1 MPAAAFGQDDEVV
14 AESFGTEDEVV
25 GSFGANDEVVTPLHR
40 EMAAAGVKMGTEGD
54 QIRLPQASEEDR
66 LHGFMLSQAARE
78 MPTATPETGGERTER
93 LIGYA
98 EQIASDLA
106 SPMRYF
112 ARLAD
117 IPIDATLNRDR
128 PELQGATERAV
139 QIPGINLPRAGEA
152 ESAPGKAVAGT
163 YNAVADLVASL
174 STPEALAMLPAGVSK
189 PVLAGWA
196 SQMAAH
202 APEQFAEA
210 VRLAR
215 EGKTQEAWRAG
226 ATGGGE
232 ALMAWMAARHAT
244 GAPRLPRPEGE
255 LARGELPDPDTIAR
269 NLAAPGTLRPQESR
283 GNVAPTEAATRP
295 PDMVQFDRLPV
306 FNREGEVVDV
316 KVVPRIR
323 EIVVEEGGPNRIVVP
338 ERGAVREAPEGGRFE
353 PPATARELLLRNV
366 PAPKV
371 REEVRPD
378 AIQEQSPVALPGR
391 EAPEGIPQVEEQVR
405 SAQAPPE
412 TRRPAETIVPPTAP
426 VAEVAKPAPEQFTL
440 PEAVEL
446 NELRIVKQQRG
457 KLGRLNQERL
467 NELESKLESGK
478 PKPGIVS
485 GTSAEAWADRV
496 IASDPRAKSRLTIDP
511 LDAERMA
518 AYLTKGVAIL
528 ERGAR
533 KFSDWSRR
541 MIAEHGDVVRPHLRT
556 LFEQATRTMATLEAD
571 GRKMRSV
578 SRRGTA
584 SEQLPAEA
592 RERLTTDPASFY
604 AVQRPR
610 TIEDAVALMSNIE
623 LRQPL
628 DVRQQGNQQNWVAR
642 QLELSRRLM
651 ADPPTRAEGYA
662 LFQQLAEAGT
672 SFGQL
677 VNQFKMLRNATP
689 DGLLEIVNRRLA
701 EQNGKP
707 LTPEQRLQ
715 LRVLGGRNIADVAGW
730 RRAEEAWASN
740 PTPANVKAVAEAKA
754 AAEESGR
761 RFNERV
767 QRIVPRGF
775 WDTLTAMSMGG
786 KLSMISQERNVVA
799 NLALMPWRAISR
811 LPAAAIDMLDSMV
824 RNKPRQVALVPGS
837 VLSGAGASALQSA
850 PKAWRVLTR
859 GDAATGIGKA
869 DTHVNLR
876 PLVALREII
885 AGALTG
891 DKSLAQK
898 LTLMAE
904 ASPPGYFAA
913 GMLRGLGGLDI
924 PSREAARG
932 RLIAEAIKL
941 DQLKNERMAKEL
953 ARRPRTPEEEAELQ
967 LLRRQPRVDNAL
979 IRQAVMVPELFLKPE
994 VLDRVNREAL
1004 GAVFQDP
1011 NLFTRW
1017 FLRDERL
1024 LPGPVRFL
1032 LRNVIP
1038 FISLPVNWAGKLLG
1052 WSPAGFAT
1060 HVARHALNGDGRAAK
1075 LAAGEA
1081 IIGSM
1086 AWYAASYLIAKGLLS
1101 PPLDSENEQQKMRL
1115 LSGDIMPPNHINV
1128 SGLQRLF
1135 KGEDPAWRPGDNTK
1149 DFTYYGS
1156 VVGAQM
1162 QMVAASLRQME
1173 KQPAPENQTAW
1184 WESFLWNATQGAGGY
1199 LVNQTFMQGA
1209 RDLLD
1214 AMKSDRKME
1223 TWLAGYVGAV
1233 LDTAAPRQLEAI
1245 NRSVS
1250 KYARE
1255 VKDDALDRRL
1265 NNVLVQRFGLF
1276 TAAEDKLPFKR
1287 DVWGRPLRATPEG
1300 ANPWIYQLFDVG
1312 KSRTI
1317 PDDPIK
1323 LEIYNLARRT
1333 GDMRAIPT
1341 PPDASLIIRGK
1352 TYQLDAH
1359 QKSRLEELVG
1369 QQRETLA
1376 HRVINARFL
1385 MARDPVKLAI
1395 LERVWAMGNARGQ
1408 ALFYRENGSSL
1419 TEKRSA
1425 AGFQPK

>member
-1 MPAAAFGQDDEVV
+1 MPLDLTKPYEVV
-14 AESFGTEDEVV
+14 PPSFDPTKPFERVARFDPEQPFKVIP
-25 GSFGANDEVVTPLHR
+25 ATATPLQAQ
-40 EMAAAGVKMGTEGD
+40 MSAAGVNLGAEGD
-54 QIRLPQASEEDR
+54 TSRLPQASPDDR
-66 LHGFMLSQAARE
+66 LQGLILGQAARE
-78 MPTATPETGGERTER
+78 TPMAYPETGGERMER

-98 EQIASDLA
+98 EQIGSDIA
-106 SPMRYF
+106 SPIRYF

-117 IPIDATLNRDR
+117 APIDATLNRNR
-128 PELQGATERAV
+128 PDLQGATERAV
-139 QIPGINLPRAGEA
+139 QVPAINLPRAGEA
-152 ESAPGKAVAGT
+152 ETPAGKAVAGT
-163 YNAVADLVASL
+163 YNAVADLVASF
-174 STPEALAMLPAGVSK
+174 STPEALAMLPAGTSK

-215 EGKTQEAWRAG
+215 AGKTQEAWRA
-226 ATGGGE
+226 AAMGGGE
-232 ALMAWMAARHAT
+232 GLMALLAGRHALVE
-244 GAPRLPRPEGE
+244 RLPRPEGE
-255 LARGELPDPDTIAR
+255 PARGELPDPDTVAR
-269 NLAAPGTLRPQESR
+269 NLAAPGTLRPQEAR
-283 GNVAPTEAATRP
+283 AFGPPEAERP
-295 PDMVQFDRLPV
+295 PEMIQFDRVPI
-306 FNREGEVVDV
+306 FNQAGEVVDV
-316 KVVPRIR
+316 QVQPRIR
-323 EIVVEEGGPNRIVVP
+323 SVVVEEGGPDRIIAPP
-338 ERGAVREAPEGGRFE
+338 ERGAVREAPEGGRIE
-353 PPATARELLLRNV
+353 PPATGRELLLRNV
-366 PAPKV
+366 P
-371 REEVRPD
+371 EE
-378 AIQEQSPVALPGR
+378 
-391 EAPEGIPQVEEQVR
+391 
-405 SAQAPPE
+405 
-412 TRRPAETIVPPTAP
+412 RPAPTRSEPTAP
-426 VAEVAKPAPEQFTL
+426 AVEAKAPAPEPVAT
-440 PEAVEL
+440 
-446 NELRIVKQQRG
+446 
-457 KLGRLNQERL
+457 ERVRPSEVDTPAQGL
-467 NELESKLESGK
+467 
-478 PKPGIVS
+478 VS
-485 GTSAEAWADRV
+485 GTAAEAWADRV
-496 IASDPRAKSRLTIDP
+496 IASDPRAKTRLTIDP

-533 KFSDWSRR
+533 KFADWSRR
-541 MIAEHGDVVRPHLRT
+541 MIAEHGDAVRPHLRT

-571 GRKMRSV
+571 GRRMRSV

-584 SEQLPAEA
+584 SEQLPPEA
-592 RERLTTDPASFY
+592 RARLTTDPASFY

-610 TIEDAVALMSNIE
+610 TIEDAVAQMTNTE

-662 LFQQLAEAGT
+662 LFQQLSEAGT

-677 VNQFKMLRNATP
+677 VNQFKLLRNSTP

-715 LRVLGGRNIADVAGW
+715 LRVLGGRAIADVAGW
-730 RRAEEAWASN
+730 RRAEETWTAN
-740 PTPANVKAVAEAKA
+740 PTPATVKAVAEAKA
-754 AAEESGR
+754 AAEASGR
-761 RFNERV
+761 MFNERV

-799 NLALMPWRAISR
+799 NLALMPWRAVSR
-811 LPAAAIDMLDSMV
+811 LPAAAIDMLDAMV
-824 RNKPRQVALVPGS
+824 RNKPREVALVPGS
-837 VLSGAGASALQSA
+837 VLSGAGGRALQSLPDA
-850 PKAWRVLTR
+850 LRVLR
-859 GDAATGIGKA
+859 SGDAATGIGKT
-869 DTHVNLR
+869 DTHINLR

-885 AGALTG
+885 AGALTS

-924 PSREAARG
+924 PSREGARG
-932 RLIAEAIKL
+932 RLIAEALKL
-941 DQLKNERMAKEL
+941 DQLRNDRRATEL
-953 ARRPRTPEEEAELQ
+953 ARKPQRTPEEDGELQ
-967 LLRRQPRVDNAL
+967 LLRRQPRVNNAL
-979 IRQAVMVPELFLKPE
+979 VRQAVMVPELFLKPE

-1017 FLRDERL
+1017 VLGAERL
-1024 LPGPVRFL
+1024 LPGPGRFL

-1038 FISLPVNWAGKLLG
+1038 FVSLPVNWAGKLLG

-1060 HVARHALNGDGRAAK
+1060 HVARHALKGDGRAAK

-1086 AWYAASYLIAKGLLS
+1086 AWYAAAYLIAKGLIS

-1115 LSGDIMPPNHINV
+1115 LAGDLMPPNHLNV

-1135 KGEDPAWRPGDNTK
+1135 KGEDPAWRAGDDTK

-1156 VVGAQM
+1156 VVGAQL
-1162 QMVAASLRQME
+1162 QMVSASLRQME
-1173 KQPAPENQTAW
+1173 KQPAPESQAAW

-1209 RDLLD
+1209 RNLLD

-1223 TWLAGYVGAV
+1223 TWLAGYAGAL
-1233 LDTAAPRQLEAI
+1233 LDTAAPRQLEAV
-1245 NRSVS
+1245 NRAVS
-1250 KYARE
+1250 QYARE
-1255 VKDDALDRRL
+1255 VKDDALDKRL
-1265 NNVLVQRFGLF
+1265 HNVLVQRFGLF
-1276 TAAEDKLPFKR
+1276 TTAEDKLPFKR

-1300 ANPWIYQLFDVG
+1300 ANPWIYQMFDVG

-1323 LEIYNLARRT
+1323 LEIYNLSRRT
-1333 GDMRAIPT
+1333 GDLRAIPT
-1341 PPDASLIIRGK
+1341 PPDASVIIRGK

-1376 HRVINARFL
+1376 QRVINARFL
-1385 MARDPVKLAI
+1385 TARDPVKLAI

-1408 ALFYRENGSSL
+1408 ALFYRETRDAL
-1419 TEKRSA
+1419 TEKPA
-1425 AGFQPK
+1425 VAGFRPQ